1 MKSAL
6 TSLLLATFLLAAGIP
21 AASAQDTAADAD
33 KAHGDRHAGREHG
46 GRRGGMDRSFGNPEK
61 FAERLQQ
68 HLELSDLQ
76 RQSIS
81 NILLAAKPEAE
92 ALRQASR
99 SNRDAIRALDTAAP
113 DYASR
118 MESLSA
124 ERGRLAAERAGLH
137 DRVRASIDAELSPEQ
152 REKMAEAKSRRHER
166 RGGKRHRGEKQDT

>member
-6 TSLLLATFLLAAGIP
+6 TSLLLATALMASNIP
-21 AASAQDTAADAD
+21 AATAQETAAD
-33 KAHGDRHAGREHG
+33 KAHGDRHEGRGHG
-46 GRRGGMDRSFGNPEK
+46 ERRGGMDRSFRNPEK

-92 ALRQASR
+92 ALRQAAR
-99 SNRDAIRALDTAAP
+99 SNREAMRALDTAAS

-118 MESLSA
+118 VESLSA
-124 ERGRLAAERAGLH
+124 ERGQLAADRAALH
-137 DRVRASIDAELSPEQ
+137 GRVRASIDAELTPEQ

-166 RGGKRHRGEKQDT
+166 RGGKHRRDGKEDT